1 MANKN
6 KENPTTKFKIDLSE
20 FKRNIAEANRQI
32 RLVNSEFKKNT
43 AGLDNWSKSTD
54 GVSEKLKALNKVS
67 ELEKTKLENLQK
79 QYELVT
85 KEQGENSKSAQD
97 LQIKINNQSATVA
110 KAENQIKKFNEKLA
124 DLKAKEDASKTSS
137 EKLKAEIES
146 QSQKVDELK
155 QSYINAVL
163 EQGKNSESAKAL
175 KEELLKLSTS
185 LNDNKE
191 KYASAKNKAE
201 EYAGEL
207 KDVGDKAEDLD
218 GSFTVAKGA
227 MSTFVADGVEKVL
240 DKLKEMVTNIGSV
253 ETAYNNF
260 SNQTGIQGKEL
271 QKYKGVLDEL
281 YDDGMGDNYEDLSE
295 TLAQIVQTTK
305 ETDPSKIKE
314 LANNAIVLRDTFGF
328 EVPDSMRAVNMLM
341 DQFGVSGEEAFN
353 LIVQSAQEG
362 LNKNDDL
369 LDSINEYSVHYKQL
383 GYNANEF
390 FNSLKNGTDAGTFSV
405 DKLGDAVKEFGIR
418 IKDNSD
424 STVQALQQ
432 IGVVADDNSKV
443 YQNLTKE
450 NDTLSTKISTLEQN
464 IKYAK
469 IQQQGFTDST
479 SELTKTK
486 LADNIKNW
494 TTELSQSKSQLS
506 KNNAELKK
514 MDNESKNGKQ
524 SAGELMEEFAKGGTS
539 ARKATTKVLKALMKM
554 KNKVKQNEAGVAI
567 FGTMWED
574 LGIDGVKA
582 LMNVN
587 GQADKTKKSM
597 EKINDVAYDDVGS
610 RLKVLYRTVQTK
622 LIKPILKDFLPDVED
637 GIEWTIDNLPT
648 LEKLAKAVG
657 GYILSIFVGKKVSAF
672 ATQITNLITTFSTLR
687 STTEGLTTAQKLLN
701 IAQSSNP
708 IGAIVT
714 IAGTLVTTF
723 MALNDLFGDNADKT
737 SDMKSKHDELNTTID
752 DEVKKWQELK
762 EERQKASQDNT
773 NEFGYYETL
782 LSELQQIT
790 DKNGNIKKG
799 YEERSKTIT
808 TTLSK
813 ALGTEI
819 KNNGHVI
826 TSYDNVIKKVQEAIA
841 IKRAEAQQ
849 SAYSDSYSEA
859 VQNQSTEFK
868 KMNDYQK
875 VYQKKLGVY
884 ESEKAIAEDL
894 KKRREKYMKEHEGT
908 EYWNDSVFQ
917 NLNKNYTEASQ
928 NLKKY
933 QKEANNAE
941 KKYKSSQETYLGYL
955 NTIQNYENV
964 GKKIS
969 TGNIKEINNAVTK
982 MTSEFKTADNATKE
996 MLEKQKKDFQQQY
1009 ENYKDAIK
1017 KGSPGVSQE
1026 MVNSAKLMV
1035 DKADAELKKL
1045 KKKGENAGKN
1055 AGNATAKGIADSSG
1069 KLKNSTEVT
1078 VNKAKASADN
1088 KASEFIEVGKAYVE
1102 QTNKGINSN
1111 KNKVSNSTKNAVGEA
1126 KKGADNKASEFF
1138 WTGKTTVGEIT
1149 KGINKNNSQVG
1160 NASKN
1165 TMNKAKKEANKVK
1178 SNSVGENFI
1187 SGLIEGLENNSLI
1200 NQLIDSA
1207 SSVAG
1212 TIVDTVKD
1220 WLGIHSPSRK
1230 GIWLSE
1236 MFGEGLVEGA
1246 ENSEKAVSKAY
1257 ENTATNAYKSANEV
1271 LNKNLELD
1279 PIFTDGLRQAR
1290 ANLANANNSVAN
1302 ANKERA
1308 TVNNT
1313 TVNNNTTF
1321 NQTNTSPQPLSR
1333 LDIYRETKN
1342 LIKQM
1347 EVVKNV

>member
-20 FKRNIAEANRQI
+20 FKRNIADANRQI

-79 QYELVT
+79 QYELVS

-155 QSYINAVL
+155 QSYINSVL

-207 KDVGDKAEDLD
+207 KDVGDNAEDLD

-227 MSTFVADGVEKVL
+227 MSTFVADGVEVVL
-240 DKLKEMVTNIGSV
+240 DKLKEMVTDIGSV

-281 YDDGMGDNYEDLSE
+281 YDDGMGESYEDLSE
-295 TLAQIVQTTK
+295 ILSKIVQTTK

-314 LANNAIVLRDTFGF
+314 LAQNAIVLRDTFDF
-328 EVPDSMRAVNMLM
+328 DVQESMRAVNMLM

-353 LIVQSAQEG
+353 LIVQGAQNG

-383 GYNANEF
+383 GYNADEF
-390 FNSLKNGTDAGTFSV
+390 FNSLENGTKSGTFSV
-405 DKLGDAVKEFGIR
+405 DKLGDAMKEFGIR
-418 IKDNSD
+418 TKDTAT
-424 STVQALQQ
+424 ST
-432 IGVVADDNSKV
+432 D
-443 YQNLTKE
+443 E
-450 NDTLSTKISTLEQN
+450 
-464 IKYAK
+464 
-469 IQQQGFTDST
+469 GF
-479 SELTKTK
+479 
-486 LADNIKNW
+486 
-494 TTELSQSKSQLS
+494 QLVGL
-506 KNNAELKK
+506 NANK
-514 MDNESKNGKQ
+514 MRT
-524 SAGELMEEFAKGGTS
+524 EFAKGGKS
-539 ARKATTKVLKALMKM
+539 AQNATKKTLKALFSM
-554 KNKVKQNEAGVAI
+554 NDQVKQNQAGVDL

-574 LGIDGVKA
+574 LGIEGVKA

-587 GQADKTKKSM
+587 GTANKTEKSM
-597 EKINDVAYDDVGS
+597 QKINDVAYDDVDS
-610 RLKVLYRTVQTK
+610 ELKVLYRTVQTK

-737 SDMKSKHDELNTTID
+737 SEMKSKHDELYKSID
-752 DEVKKWQELK
+752 EETKKWKELK
-762 EERQKASQDNT
+762 EERQKASQDTT

-782 LSELQQIT
+782 LGELQQIT

-799 YEERSKTIT
+799 YEERSKVIT
-808 TTLSK
+808 STLSD
-813 ALGTEI
+813 ALDTEI
-819 KNNGHVI
+819 ENNGYVI

-841 IKRAEAQQ
+841 VKRAEAQQ
-849 SAYSDSYSEA
+849 SAYGDSYDKAKAKITEAHTNMTDAKDANEKAQTALNSEYLKLRTA
-859 VQNQSTEFK
+859 
-868 KMNDYQK
+868 
-875 VYQKKLGVY
+875 QKKLEDYKKKHKGEDYYLQSGFSDLV
-884 ESEKAIAEDL
+884 SEVNGSQQKIDNSLSKTAKNAS
-894 KKRREKYMKEHEGT
+894 KKFH
-908 EYWNDSVFQ
+908 D
-917 NLNKNYTEASQ
+917 A
-928 NLKKY
+928 
-933 QKEANNAE
+933 
-941 KKYKSSQETYLGYL
+941 QETYLGYVT
-955 NTIQNYENV
+955 TIKNYEGVTSAMATGDIN
-964 GKKIS
+964 KI
-969 TGNIKEINNAVTK
+969 NDAVSN
-982 MTSEFKTADNATKE
+982 MTSGLVTAENAT
-996 MLEKQKKDFQQQY
+996 LETLIQQKKNFSKYY
-1009 ENYKDAIK
+1009 ENLK
-1017 KGSPGVSQE
+1017 KELKEGTPGVSQE
-1026 MVNSAKLMV
+1026 MVNTAKSMV
-1035 DKADAELKKL
+1035 DKADKEL
-1045 KKKGENAGKN
+1045 
-1055 AGNATAKGIADSSG
+1055 T
-1069 KLKNSTEVT
+1069 KLKNSGQYAGEALSDGIKSKKEKVSNTSKKVVDEAKTKALHTAEGLFFAGTKGADKITE
-1078 VNKAKASADN
+1078 
-1088 KASEFIEVGKAYVE
+1088 GL
-1102 QTNKGINSN
+1102 N
-1111 KNKVSNSTKNAVGEA
+1111 KNKSKVSDSAKKTVGEA
-1126 KKGADNKASEFF
+1126 KKGADYKASEFF

-1160 NASKN
+1160 NASKS

-1246 ENSEKAVSKAY
+1246 ENSEKSVSKAY

-1279 PIFTDGLRQAR
+1279 PIFTEGLNRAR
-1290 ANLANANNSVAN
+1290 ANLANANRNISQ
-1302 ANKERA
+1302 A
-1308 TVNNT
+1308 TKDKATSNVNNT
-1313 TVNNNTTF
+1313 TINNTF
-1321 NQTNTSPQPLSR
+1321 NQTNNSPTPLSR
-1333 LDIYRETKN
+1333 LDIYRDTKN
-1342 LIKQM
+1342 LIKQIK
-1347 EVVKNV
+1347 VTDNV

>member
-1 MANKN
+1 MANK

-20 FKRNIAEANRQI
+20 FKRNIADANRQI
-32 RLVNSEFKKNT
+32 RLVNSEFKKST
-43 AGLDNWSKSTD
+43 AGLDDWGKSTD
-54 GVSEKLKALNKVS
+54 GVSEKLKALNKVT
-67 ELEKTKLENLQK
+67 ELEKTKLTNLEK
-79 QYELVT
+79 QYELVA

-110 KAENQIKKFNEKLA
+110 KAENQIKKYSEKLA
-124 DLKAKEDASKTSS
+124 DLKAKEDESKSAS
-137 EKLKAEIES
+137 EKLKSEIES
-146 QSQKVDELK
+146 QSKKVDELK

-163 EQGKNSESAKAL
+163 EQGKNSESAKKL

-207 KDVGDKAEDLD
+207 KDVGDNAEDLD

-227 MSTFVADGVEKVL
+227 MSTFVADGVEVVL
-240 DKLKEMVTNIGSV
+240 DKLKEMVTDIGSV

-271 QKYKGVLDEL
+271 QKYKGVLDDL
-281 YDDGMGDNYEDLSE
+281 YDDGMGDSYEDLSE

-314 LANNAIVLRDTFGF
+314 LANNALVMRDTFGF
-328 EVPDSMRAVNMLM
+328 DVQESMRAVNMLM

-353 LIVQSAQEG
+353 LIVQGAQNG

-369 LDSINEYSVHYKQL
+369 LDSINEYAVHYKQL
-383 GYNANEF
+383 GYNADEF
-390 FNSLKNGTDAGTFSV
+390 FNSLKNGTDTGTFSV
-405 DKLGDAVKEFGIR
+405 DKLGDAMKEFGIR
-418 IKDNSD
+418 TKDTAT
-424 STVQALQQ
+424 ST
-432 IGVVADDNSKV
+432 D
-443 YQNLTKE
+443 E
-450 NDTLSTKISTLEQN
+450 
-464 IKYAK
+464 
-469 IQQQGFTDST
+469 GF
-479 SELTKTK
+479 
-486 LADNIKNW
+486 
-494 TTELSQSKSQLS
+494 QLVGL
-506 KNNAELKK
+506 NANK
-514 MDNESKNGKQ
+514 MRK
-524 SAGELMEEFAKGGTS
+524 EFAKGGKS
-539 ARKATTKVLKALMKM
+539 AQSATKKTLKALFSMD
-554 KNKVKQNEAGVAI
+554 NQVKQNQAGVDL

-582 LMNVN
+582 LLNVN

-597 EKINDVAYDDVGS
+597 EKINDVAYDDVDS

-648 LEKLAKAVG
+648 IGTIAKTVG
-657 GYILSIFVGKKVSAF
+657 GYLLSIFIGKKVSSF

-737 SDMKSKHDELNTTID
+737 SEMKSKHDELHDTIQ
-752 DEVKKWQELK
+752 EETKKWQELK
-762 EERQKASQDNT
+762 KEVQKASQDTT

-782 LSELQQIT
+782 LGELQQIT

-799 YEERSKTIT
+799 YEERSKVIT
-808 TTLSK
+808 STLSD
-813 ALGTEI
+813 ALDTEI
-819 KNNGHVI
+819 ENNGYVI

-841 IKRAEAQQ
+841 VKRAEAQLNTQ
-849 SAYSDSYSEA
+849 KKKYDDAIT
-859 VQNQSTEFK
+859 NQSDTFSKLSDAEDYKDKIEDQLNKAKIELDEFK
-868 KMNDYQK
+868 RGWKRVNGNDKYYGERYTRLAVK
-875 VYQKKLGVY
+875 VNDLTHSAKTANDDFDKYQKKYLEYMNTIENYQGVT
-884 ESEKAIAEDL
+884 SAIATGDID
-894 KKRREKYMKEHEGT
+894 KI
-908 EYWNDSVFQ
+908 N
-917 NLNKNYTEASQ
+917 EAV
-928 NLKKY
+928 
-933 QKEANNAE
+933 A
-941 KKYKSSQETYLGYL
+941 
-955 NTIQNYENV
+955 
-964 GKKIS
+964 
-969 TGNIKEINNAVTK
+969 K
-982 MTSEFKTADNATKE
+982 MTNEFKTADNATKE
-996 MLEKQKKDFQQQY
+996 MLENQKKDFQQQY

-1055 AGNATAKGIADSSG
+1055 AGNATAKGMADSSG

-1111 KNKVSNSTKNAVGEA
+1111 KNKVSNSAKNAVGEA

-1138 WTGKTTVGEIT
+1138 WTGKSTVGEIT
-1149 KGINKNNSQVG
+1149 KGITKNNSQVG

-1200 NQLIDSA
+1200 NQLINSA

-1236 MFGEGLVEGA
+1236 MFGEGLIEGA

-1257 ENTATNAYKSANEV
+1257 ATTATNAYKSANKV
-1271 LNKNLELD
+1271 LNKSLELD
-1279 PIFTDGLRQAR
+1279 PIFTEGLNQAR
-1290 ANLANANNSVAN
+1290 ANLANANRNISQ
-1302 ANKERA
+1302 A
-1308 TVNNT
+1308 TKDKVTSNVNNT
-1313 TVNNNTTF
+1313 TINNTF
-1321 NQTNTSPQPLSR
+1321 NQTNNSPTPLSR
-1333 LDIYRETKN
+1333 LDIYRDTKN
-1342 LIKQM
+1342 LIKQIK
-1347 EVVKNV
+1347 VTDNV

>member
-79 QYELVT
+79 QYELVS

-124 DLKAKEDASKTSS
+124 DLKAKEDESKTSS

-207 KDVGDKAEDLD
+207 KDVGDNAEDLD

-240 DKLKEMVTNIGSV
+240 DKLKEMVTDIGSV

-281 YDDGMGDNYEDLSE
+281 FDDGMGDNYEDLSE

-353 LIVQSAQEG
+353 LIVQGAQEG

-369 LDSINEYSVHYKQL
+369 LDSINEYAVHYKQL
-383 GYNANEF
+383 GYNADEF

-432 IGVVADDNSKV
+432 IGVVADDNSKA

-450 NDTLSTKISTLEQN
+450 NDTLTTKISTLEQN

-539 ARKATTKVLKALMKM
+539 ARKATTKVLKALMNM

-597 EKINDVAYDDVGS
+597 EKINDVAYDDVDS

-648 LEKLAKAVG
+648 IGTIAKTVG
-657 GYILSIFVGKKVSAF
+657 GYLLSIFIGKKVSSF

-737 SDMKSKHDELNTTID
+737 SEMKSKHDELYKSID
-752 DEVKKWQELK
+752 EETKKWKELK
-762 EERQKASQDNT
+762 EERQKASQDTT

-782 LSELQQIT
+782 LGELQQIT

-799 YEERSKTIT
+799 YEERSKVIT
-808 TTLSK
+808 STLSD
-813 ALGTEI
+813 ALDTEI
-819 KNNGHVI
+819 ENNGYVI

-841 IKRAEAQQ
+841 VKRAEAQQ
-849 SAYSDSYSEA
+849 SAYGDSYDKAKAKITEAHTNMTDAKDANEKAQTALNSEYLKLRTA
-859 VQNQSTEFK
+859 
-868 KMNDYQK
+868 
-875 VYQKKLGVY
+875 QKKL
-884 ESEKAIAEDL
+884 EDY
-894 KKRREKYMKEHEGT
+894 KKEHKGEDYYLKSGFSDLVSEVNGSQQKIDNSLSKT
-908 EYWNDSVFQ
+908 A
-917 NLNKNYTEASQ
+917 KNAS
-928 NLKKY
+928 KKFHD
-933 QKEANNAE
+933 A
-941 KKYKSSQETYLGYL
+941 QETYLGYVT
-955 NTIQNYENV
+955 TIKNYEGVTSAMATGDIN
-964 GKKIS
+964 KI
-969 TGNIKEINNAVTK
+969 NDAVSN
-982 MTSEFKTADNATKE
+982 MTSGLVTAENAT
-996 MLEKQKKDFQQQY
+996 LETLIQQKKNFSKYY
-1009 ENYKDAIK
+1009 ENLK
-1017 KGSPGVSQE
+1017 KELKEGTPGVSQE
-1026 MVNSAKLMV
+1026 MVNTAKSMV
-1035 DKADAELKKL
+1035 DKADKEL
-1045 KKKGENAGKN
+1045 
-1055 AGNATAKGIADSSG
+1055 T
-1069 KLKNSTEVT
+1069 KLKNSGQYAGEALSDGIESKKKKVSDTSKKVVDEAKTKALHTAEGLFFTGAKGADKITE
-1078 VNKAKASADN
+1078 
-1088 KASEFIEVGKAYVE
+1088 GL
-1102 QTNKGINSN
+1102 N
-1111 KNKVSNSTKNAVGEA
+1111 KNKSKVSDSAKKTVGEA
-1126 KKGADNKASEFF
+1126 KKGADYKASEFF

-1149 KGINKNNSQVG
+1149 KGITKNNSQVG

-1236 MFGEGLVEGA
+1236 MFGEGLIEGA

-1290 ANLANANNSVAN
+1290 ANLANANRNISQ
-1302 ANKERA
+1302 A
-1308 TVNNT
+1308 TKDKATSNVNNT
-1313 TVNNNTTF
+1313 TINNTF
-1321 NQTNTSPQPLSR
+1321 NQTNNSPTPLSR
-1333 LDIYRETKN
+1333 LDIYRDTKN
-1342 LIKQM
+1342 LIKQIK
-1347 EVVKNV
+1347 VTDNV

>member
-1 MANKN
+1 MANK

-20 FKRNIAEANRQI
+20 FKRNIADANRQI
-32 RLVNSEFKKNT
+32 RLVNSEFKKST
-43 AGLDNWSKSTD
+43 AGLDDWGKSTD
-54 GVSEKLKALNKVS
+54 GVSEKLKALNKVT
-67 ELEKTKLENLQK
+67 ELEKTKLTNLEK
-79 QYELVT
+79 QYELVA

-97 LQIKINNQSATVA
+97 LQIKINNQSATIA
-110 KAENQIKKFNEKLA
+110 KAENQIKKYSEKLA
-124 DLKAKEDASKTSS
+124 DLKAKEDESKSAS

-146 QSQKVDELK
+146 QSKKVDELK
-155 QSYINAVL
+155 QSYVNAVL
-163 EQGKNSESAKAL
+163 EQGKNSESAKKL

-185 LNDNKE
+185 LNENKE
-191 KYASAKNKAE
+191 KYSSAKSKAE

-207 KDVGDKAEDLD
+207 KDVGDNAEDLD

-227 MSTFVADGVEKVL
+227 MSTFVADGVEVVL
-240 DKLKEMVTNIGSV
+240 DKLKEMVTDIGSV

-271 QKYKGVLDEL
+271 QKYKGVLDDL
-281 YDDGMGDNYEDLSE
+281 YDDGMGDSYEDLSE

-314 LANNAIVLRDTFGF
+314 LANNALVLRDTFGF
-328 EVPDSMRAVNMLM
+328 DVQESMRAVNMLM
-341 DQFGVSGEEAFN
+341 DQFGVSGEGAFN
-353 LIVQSAQEG
+353 LIVQGAQNG

-369 LDSINEYSVHYKQL
+369 LDSINEYAVHYKQL
-383 GYNANEF
+383 GYNADEF
-390 FNSLKNGTDAGTFSV
+390 FNSLKNGTDTGTFSV
-405 DKLGDAVKEFGIR
+405 DKLGDAMKEFGIR
-418 IKDNSD
+418 TKDTAT
-424 STVQALQQ
+424 STDEGFQL
-432 IGVVADDNSKV
+432 IGLDAN
-443 YQNLTKE
+443 
-450 NDTLSTKISTLEQN
+450 
-464 IKYAK
+464 
-469 IQQQGFTDST
+469 
-479 SELTKTK
+479 
-486 LADNIKNW
+486 
-494 TTELSQSKSQLS
+494 
-506 KNNAELKK
+506 K
-514 MDNESKNGKQ
+514 MRK
-524 SAGELMEEFAKGGTS
+524 EFAKGGKS
-539 ARKATTKVLKALMKM
+539 AQSATKKTLKALFSMD
-554 KNKVKQNEAGVAI
+554 NQVKQNQAGVDL

-597 EKINDVAYDDVGS
+597 QKINDVAYDDVDS
-610 RLKVLYRTVQTK
+610 ELKVLYRTVQTK

-648 LEKLAKAVG
+648 IGAIAKTVG
-657 GYILSIFVGKKVSAF
+657 GYLLSIFIGKKVSSF

-782 LSELQQIT
+782 LSELQQVT

-819 KNNGHVI
+819 KNNGKVI
-826 TSYDNVIKKVQEAIA
+826 TSYDNIIKKIKKTIA

-875 VYQKKLGVY
+875 GYQKKLGVY

-894 KKRREKYMKEHEGT
+894 TKRREKYMKEHEGT

-955 NTIQNYENV
+955 NTIQNYENL

-1009 ENYKDAIK
+1009 ENYKDAIA

-1055 AGNATAKGIADSSG
+1055 AGNATAKGMADSSG

-1126 KKGADNKASEFF
+1126 KKSADYKASEFF

-1160 NASKN
+1160 NASKS

-1178 SNSVGENFI
+1178 SNSVGENFV

-1220 WLGIHSPSRK
+1220 FLGIHSPSK
-1230 GIWLSE
+1230 KAMWVSE
-1236 MFGEGLVEGA
+1236 QFGKGLVIGA
-1246 ENSEKAVSKAY
+1246 ENSEKSVANAY
-1257 ENTATNAYKSANEV
+1257 ENTAEKAYKSANKV
-1271 LNKNLELD
+1271 LNKSLELD

-1290 ANLANANNSVAN
+1290 ANLANVNNSVS
-1302 ANKERA
+1302 KA
-1308 TVNNT
+1308 TQDKVNGTVNNNT
-1313 TVNNNTTF
+1313 TVNNTF

-1333 LDIYRETKN
+1333 LEIYRDTKN

>member
-1 MANKN
+1 MAKK
-6 KENPTTKFKIDLSE
+6 KENPTTKFTIDLSE
-20 FKRNIAEANRQI
+20 FKRNITEANRQI

-79 QYELVT
+79 QYELVS

-110 KAENQIKKFNEKLA
+110 KAETQIKKFNEKLA
-124 DLKAKEDASKTSS
+124 DLKAKEDESKTSS

-191 KYASAKNKAE
+191 KYASAKSKAE

-207 KDVGDKAEDLD
+207 KDVGDNAENLD

-227 MSTFVADGVEKVL
+227 MSTFVADGVEVVL
-240 DKLKEMVTNIGSV
+240 DKLKEMVTDIGSV

-281 YDDGMGDNYEDLSE
+281 YDDGMGESYEDLSDV
-295 TLAQIVQTTK
+295 LSKIVQTTK

-314 LANNAIVLRDTFGF
+314 LAQNAIVLRDTFDF
-328 EVPDSMRAVNMLM
+328 DVQESMRAVNMLM

-353 LIVQSAQEG
+353 LIVQGVQNG

-383 GYNANEF
+383 GYNADEF
-390 FNSLKNGTDAGTFSV
+390 FNSLKNGTDTGTFSV
-405 DKLGDAVKEFGIR
+405 DKLGDAMKEFGIR
-418 IKDNSD
+418 TKDTAT
-424 STVQALQQ
+424 STDEGFQL
-432 IGVVADDNSKV
+432 IGLDAN
-443 YQNLTKE
+443 
-450 NDTLSTKISTLEQN
+450 
-464 IKYAK
+464 
-469 IQQQGFTDST
+469 
-479 SELTKTK
+479 
-486 LADNIKNW
+486 
-494 TTELSQSKSQLS
+494 
-506 KNNAELKK
+506 K
-514 MDNESKNGKQ
+514 MRK
-524 SAGELMEEFAKGGTS
+524 EFAKGGKS
-539 ARKATTKVLKALMKM
+539 AQSATKKTLKALFSMD
-554 KNKVKQNEAGVAI
+554 NQVKQNQAGVDL

-597 EKINDVAYDDVGS
+597 EKINDVAYDDVDS
-610 RLKVLYRTVQTK
+610 ELKVLYRTVQTK

-637 GIEWTIDNLPT
+637 SIEWTIDNLPT
-648 LEKLAKAVG
+648 IEVIAKTVG
-657 GYILSIFVGKKVSAF
+657 GYLLSIFIGKKVSSF

-737 SDMKSKHDELNTTID
+737 SEMKSKHDELYTSID
-752 DEVKKWQELK
+752 EETKKWKELK

-782 LSELQQIT
+782 LGKLQQIT
-790 DKNGNIKKG
+790 DKNGNVKKG

-813 ALGTEI
+813 ALKLEI

-826 TSYDNVIKKVQEAIA
+826 TSYNNVIQKIKDTIA
-841 IKRAEAQQ
+841 MKRAEAQQ
-849 SAYSDSYSEA
+849 SAFGESYENAVAKQKDAYSKLDEATTANDKAQTALRSEYLKLRTA
-859 VQNQSTEFK
+859 
-868 KMNDYQK
+868 
-875 VYQKKLGVY
+875 QKKLKEYKEEHKGEDYYAQRGYTDLV
-884 ESEKAIAEDL
+884 SEVNGSQQKIDNSLSKTAKVTS
-894 KKRREKYMKEHEGT
+894 KKFR
-908 EYWNDSVFQ
+908 D
-917 NLNKNYTEASQ
+917 A
-928 NLKKY
+928 
-933 QKEANNAE
+933 QKD
-941 KKYKSSQETYLGYL
+941 YLDCVT
-955 NTIQNYENV
+955 TIQNYENV
-964 GKKIS
+964 TS
-969 TGNIKEINNAVTK
+969 AMATGNIDKINKAVAN
-982 MTSEFKTADNATKE
+982 MTYNFVSAKNAT
-996 MLEKQKKDFQQQY
+996 LETLIQQKADFKKQY
-1009 ENYKDAIK
+1009 EGLK
-1017 KGSPGVSQE
+1017 KAVEEGAPGVSQE
-1026 MVNSAKLMV
+1026 MVNTAKSMV
-1035 DKADAELKKL
+1035 DKADKEL
-1045 KKKGENAGKN
+1045 
-1055 AGNATAKGIADSSG
+1055 T
-1069 KLKNSTEVT
+1069 KLKNSGQYAGEALSDGIKSKKEKVSNTSKKVVDEAKTKALHTAEGLFFSGTKGADKITEGL
-1078 VNKAKASADN
+1078 NK
-1088 KASEFIEVGKAYVE
+1088 
-1102 QTNKGINSN
+1102 NKG
-1111 KNKVSNSTKNAVGEA
+1111 KVSNSAKNAVGEA
-1126 KKGADNKASEFF
+1126 KKSADYKASEFF

-1160 NASKN
+1160 NASKS

-1178 SNSVGENFI
+1178 SKSVGENFV

-1220 WLGIHSPSRK
+1220 FLGIHSPSRK
-1230 GIWLSE
+1230 GRWLSE
-1236 MFGEGLVEGA
+1236 MFGEGLVVGA
-1246 ENSEKAVSKAY
+1246 ENSEKSVANAY
-1257 ENTATNAYKSANEV
+1257 ENTAEKAYKSANKV
-1271 LNKNLELD
+1271 LNKSLELD

-1290 ANLANANNSVAN
+1290 ANLANANRNISQ
-1302 ANKERA
+1302 A
-1308 TVNNT
+1308 TKDKVTSNVNNT
-1313 TVNNNTTF
+1313 TINNTF
-1321 NQTNTSPQPLSR
+1321 NQTNNSPTPLSR
-1333 LDIYRETKN
+1333 LDIYRDTKN
-1342 LIKQM
+1342 LIKQIK
-1347 EVVKNV
+1347 VTDNV

>member
-20 FKRNIAEANRQI
+20 FKRNIADANRQI

-124 DLKAKEDASKTSS
+124 DLKAKEDESKTSS

-185 LNDNKE
+185 LSDNKE
-191 KYASAKNKAE
+191 KYASAKSKAE
-201 EYAGEL
+201 EYAGDL
-207 KDVGDKAEDLD
+207 KDVGDNAENLD

-227 MSTFVADGVEKVL
+227 MSTFVADGVEVVL
-240 DKLKEMVTNIGSV
+240 NKLKEMVTDIGSV

-281 YDDGMGDNYEDLSE
+281 YDDGMGESYEDLSDV
-295 TLAQIVQTTK
+295 LSKIVQTTK

-314 LANNAIVLRDTFGF
+314 LAKNAIVLRDTFDF
-328 EVPDSMRAVNMLM
+328 DVQESMRAVNMLM

-353 LIVQSAQEG
+353 LIAQGVQNG

-383 GYNANEF
+383 GYNADEF
-390 FNSLKNGTDAGTFSV
+390 FNSLENGTKSGTFSV
-405 DKLGDAVKEFGIR
+405 DKLGDAMKEFGIR
-418 IKDNSD
+418 TKDTAT
-424 STVQALQQ
+424 ST
-432 IGVVADDNSKV
+432 D
-443 YQNLTKE
+443 E
-450 NDTLSTKISTLEQN
+450 
-464 IKYAK
+464 
-469 IQQQGFTDST
+469 GF
-479 SELTKTK
+479 
-486 LADNIKNW
+486 
-494 TTELSQSKSQLS
+494 QLVGL
-506 KNNAELKK
+506 NAKK
-514 MDNESKNGKQ
+514 MRK
-524 SAGELMEEFAKGGTS
+524 EFAKGGKS
-539 ARKATTKVLKALMKM
+539 AQSATKKTLKALFSM
-554 KNKVKQNEAGVAI
+554 NDQVKQNQAGVDL

-597 EKINDVAYDDVGS
+597 QKINDVAYDDVDS
-610 RLKVLYRTVQTK
+610 ELKVLYRTVQTK

-637 GIEWTIDNLPT
+637 GIEWTIDNLPRIGT
-648 LEKLAKAVG
+648 IAKTVG
-657 GYILSIFVGKKVSAF
+657 GYLLSIFIGKKVSSF
-672 ATQITNLITTFSTLR
+672 STQITNLITTFSTLR

-723 MALNDLFGDNADKT
+723 ITLNDLFGDNADKT
-737 SDMKSKHDELNTTID
+737 SEMKSKHDELYKSID
-752 DEVKKWQELK
+752 EETKKWKELK

-782 LSELQQIT
+782 LGKLQQIT
-790 DKNGNIKKG
+790 DKNGNVKKG

-813 ALGTEI
+813 ALKLEI

-826 TSYDNVIKKVQEAIA
+826 TSYNNVIQKIKDTIA
-841 IKRAEAQQ
+841 MKRAEAQQ
-849 SAYSDSYSEA
+849 SAFGESYENAVAKQKDAYSKLDEATTANDKAQTALRSEYLKLRTA
-859 VQNQSTEFK
+859 
-868 KMNDYQK
+868 
-875 VYQKKLGVY
+875 QKKL
-884 ESEKAIAEDL
+884 
-894 KKRREKYMKEHEGT
+894 EKYKKEHKGEDYYLQSGYGDLVS
-908 EYWNDSVFQ
+908 EVNG
-917 NLNKNYTEASQ
+917 SQ
-928 NLKKY
+928 
-933 QKEANNAE
+933 QKIDNSLSKTA
-941 KKYKSSQETYLGYL
+941 KVTSQKFRDAQKDYLDCVT
-955 NTIQNYENV
+955 TIQNYENV
-964 GKKIS
+964 TS
-969 TGNIKEINNAVTK
+969 AMATGNIDKINKAVAN
-982 MTSEFKTADNATKE
+982 MTYNFVSAKNAT
-996 MLEKQKKDFQQQY
+996 LETLIQQKADFKKQY
-1009 ENYKDAIK
+1009 EGLK
-1017 KGSPGVSQE
+1017 KAVEEGAPGVSQE
-1026 MVNSAKLMV
+1026 MVNTAKSMV
-1035 DKADAELKKL
+1035 DKADKEL
-1045 KKKGENAGKN
+1045 
-1055 AGNATAKGIADSSG
+1055 T
-1069 KLKNSTEVT
+1069 KLKNSGQYAGEALSDGIKSKKEKVSNTSKKVVDEAKTKALHTAEGLFFAGAKGADKITEGL
-1078 VNKAKASADN
+1078 NK
-1088 KASEFIEVGKAYVE
+1088 
-1102 QTNKGINSN
+1102 NKG
-1111 KNKVSNSTKNAVGEA
+1111 KVSNSAKNAVGEA
-1126 KKGADNKASEFF
+1126 KKSADYKASEFF

-1149 KGINKNNSQVG
+1149 KGIVKNNSQVG
-1160 NASKN
+1160 NASKS

-1257 ENTATNAYKSANEV
+1257 ANTATNAYKSANAV

-1279 PIFTDGLRQAR
+1279 PIFTEGLNQAR
-1290 ANLANANNSVAN
+1290 ANLANVNKSVSN
-1302 ANKERA
+1302 ATQDKDNG
-1308 TVNNT
+1308 
-1313 TVNNNTTF
+1313 TVNNNTTINNTF
-1321 NQTNTSPQPLSR
+1321 NQTNNSPTPLSR
-1333 LDIYRETKN
+1333 MDIYRDTKN
-1342 LIKQM
+1342 LIKQIK
-1347 EVVKNV
+1347 VTDNV

>member
-1 MANKN
+1 MANK

-20 FKRNIAEANRQI
+20 FKRNIADANRQI
-32 RLVNSEFKKNT
+32 RLVNSEFKKST
-43 AGLDNWSKSTD
+43 AGLDDWGKSTD
-54 GVSEKLKALNKVS
+54 GVSEKIKALNKVA
-67 ELEKTKLENLQK
+67 ELEKTKLTNLGK
-79 QYELVT
+79 QYELVA

-97 LQIKINNQSATVA
+97 LQIKINNQSATIA
-110 KAENQIKKFNEKLA
+110 KAENQIKKYNEKLA
-124 DLKAKEDASKTSS
+124 DLKAKEDESKSAS
-137 EKLKAEIES
+137 EKLKSEIES

-185 LNDNKE
+185 LRDNKE
-191 KYASAKNKAE
+191 KYASAKSKAE

-207 KDVGDKAEDLD
+207 KDVGDNAEDLD

-227 MSTFVADGVEKVL
+227 MSTFVADGVEVVL
-240 DKLKEMVTNIGSV
+240 DKLKEMVTDIGSV
-253 ETAYNNF
+253 ETAYNSF

-271 QKYKGVLDEL
+271 QKYKGVLDDL

-314 LANNAIVLRDTFGF
+314 LANNALVLRDTFGF
-328 EVPDSMRAVNMLM
+328 EVPESMRAANMLM

-353 LIVQSAQEG
+353 LIVQGAQNG

-383 GYNANEF
+383 GYNADEF

-405 DKLGDAVKEFGIR
+405 DKLGDTVKEFGIR

-424 STVQALQQ
+424 STVEALQE

-450 NDTLSTKISTLEQN
+450 NDTLTTKISTLEQK

-506 KNNAELKK
+506 KNNTELKK
-514 MDNESKNGKQ
+514 MDSESKNGKQ

-539 ARKATTKVLKALMKM
+539 ARKATTKVLKALMNM
-554 KNKVKQNEAGVAI
+554 KDKVKQNEAGVAI

-597 EKINDVAYDDVGS
+597 QKINDVAYDDVDS
-610 RLKVLYRTVQTK
+610 ELKVLYRTVQTK
-622 LIKPILKDFLPDVED
+622 LIKPILKDFLPEVED

-648 LEKLAKAVG
+648 IGAIAKTVG
-657 GYILSIFVGKKVSAF
+657 GYLLSIFIGKKVSSF

-737 SDMKSKHDELNTTID
+737 SEMKSKHDELYKSID
-752 DEVKKWQELK
+752 EETKKWKELK

-782 LSELQQIT
+782 LGELQQIT

-799 YEERSKTIT
+799 YEERSKVIT
-808 TTLSK
+808 STLSD
-813 ALGTEI
+813 ALDTEI
-819 KNNGHVI
+819 ENNGYVI

-841 IKRAEAQQ
+841 VKRAEAQQ
-849 SAYSDSYSEA
+849 SAYGDSYDKAKANITEA
-859 VQNQSTEFK
+859 HTNMTNAK
-868 KMNDYQK
+868 DAN
-875 VYQKKLGVY
+875 
-884 ESEKAIAEDL
+884 EKAQTALNNEYLKLREAQRKLEDYKREHKGEDYYAQGNFTDL
-894 KKRREKYMKEHEGT
+894 VSAVNSSQQKIDNSLSKTAKNASKKFH
-908 EYWNDSVFQ
+908 D
-917 NLNKNYTEASQ
+917 A
-928 NLKKY
+928 
-933 QKEANNAE
+933 
-941 KKYKSSQETYLGYL
+941 QETYLGYVT
-955 NTIQNYENV
+955 TIKNYEGVTSAMATGDIN
-964 GKKIS
+964 KI
-969 TGNIKEINNAVTK
+969 NDAVSN
-982 MTSEFKTADNATKE
+982 MTSGLVTAENAT
-996 MLEKQKKDFQQQY
+996 LETLIQQKKNFSKYY
-1009 ENYKDAIK
+1009 ENLK
-1017 KGSPGVSQE
+1017 KELKEGTPGVSQE
-1026 MVNSAKLMV
+1026 MVNTAKSMV
-1035 DKADAELKKL
+1035 DKADKEL
-1045 KKKGENAGKN
+1045 
-1055 AGNATAKGIADSSG
+1055 T
-1069 KLKNSTEVT
+1069 KLKNSGQYAGEALSDGIKSKKEKVSNTSKKVVDEAKTKALHTAEGLFFAGTKGADKITEGL
-1078 VNKAKASADN
+1078 NK
-1088 KASEFIEVGKAYVE
+1088 
-1102 QTNKGINSN
+1102 NKG
-1111 KNKVSNSTKNAVGEA
+1111 KVSNSAKNAVGEA
-1126 KKGADNKASEFF
+1126 KKSADYKASEFF
-1138 WTGKTTVGEIT
+1138 FTGKSTVGEIT
-1149 KGINKNNSQVG
+1149 KGIVKNNSQVG
-1160 NASKN
+1160 NASKS

-1257 ENTATNAYKSANEV
+1257 ENTATNAYKSANQA
-1271 LNKNLELD
+1271 LSKNLELD

-1290 ANLANANNSVAN
+1290 ANLANVNNSVAN

-1333 LDIYRETKN
+1333 LDIYRDTKN

>member
-1 MANKN
+1 MANK

-20 FKRNIAEANRQI
+20 FKRNITEANRQI

-54 GVSEKLKALNKVS
+54 GVSEKLKALNKVT
-67 ELEKTKLENLQK
+67 ELEKTKLTNLEK
-79 QYELVT
+79 QYELVA

-97 LQIKINNQSATVA
+97 LQIKINNQSATIA
-110 KAENQIKKFNEKLA
+110 KAENQIKKYSEKLA
-124 DLKAKEDASKTSS
+124 DLKAKEDESKSAS

-146 QSQKVDELK
+146 QSQTVDELK

-163 EQGKNSESAKAL
+163 EQGKNSESAKKL

-185 LNDNKE
+185 LRENKE
-191 KYASAKNKAE
+191 KYDEAKNGADK
-201 EYAGEL
+201 YAGEL
-207 KDVGDKAEDLD
+207 KNVGDNAENLK
-218 GSFTVAKGA
+218 GSFTIAKGA
-227 MSTFVADGVEKVL
+227 MAGFVTNGVEQVL
-240 DKLKEMVTNIGSV
+240 DKLKEMVTDIGSV

-271 QKYKGVLDEL
+271 QKYKGVLDDL
-281 YDDGMGDNYEDLSE
+281 YSDGMGDSYEDLSD
-295 TLAQIVQTTK
+295 TLAKIVQTTK

-314 LANNAIVLRDTFGF
+314 LANNALVMRDTFGF
-328 EVPDSMRAVNMLM
+328 DVQESMRAVNMLM

-353 LIVQSAQEG
+353 LIAQGAQNG

-383 GYNANEF
+383 GYNADEF
-390 FNSLKNGTDAGTFSV
+390 FNSLKNGTDTGTFSV
-405 DKLGDAVKEFGIR
+405 DKLGDAMKEFGIR
-418 IKDNSD
+418 TKDTAT
-424 STVQALQQ
+424 ST
-432 IGVVADDNSKV
+432 D
-443 YQNLTKE
+443 E
-450 NDTLSTKISTLEQN
+450 
-464 IKYAK
+464 
-469 IQQQGFTDST
+469 GF
-479 SELTKTK
+479 
-486 LADNIKNW
+486 
-494 TTELSQSKSQLS
+494 QLVGL
-506 KNNAELKK
+506 NANK
-514 MDNESKNGKQ
+514 MRK
-524 SAGELMEEFAKGGTS
+524 EFAKGGKS
-539 ARKATTKVLKALMKM
+539 AQSATKKTLKALFSMD
-554 KNKVKQNEAGVAI
+554 NQVKQNQAGVDL

-574 LGIDGVKA
+574 LGIEGVKA

-587 GQADKTKKSM
+587 GTANKTEKSM
-597 EKINDVAYDDVGS
+597 QKINDVAYDDVDS
-610 RLKVLYRTVQTK
+610 ELKVLYRTVQTK

-648 LEKLAKAVG
+648 VGTIAKTVG
-657 GYILSIFVGKKVSAF
+657 GYLLSIFIGKKVSSF

-782 LSELQQIT
+782 LSELQQVT
-790 DKNGNIKKG
+790 DKNGNVKKG

-813 ALGTEI
+813 ALKLEI
-819 KNNGHVI
+819 KNNGKVI
-826 TSYDNVIKKVQEAIA
+826 TSYDNIIKKIKKTIA

-875 VYQKKLGVY
+875 KYQKKLGVY

-894 KKRREKYMKEHEGT
+894 TRRRGKYIKEHEGT

-917 NLNKNYTEASQ
+917 NLNENYTEASQ
-928 NLKKY
+928 NLEKY

-955 NTIQNYENV
+955 NTIQNYENL

-1009 ENYKDAIK
+1009 ANYKDAIA

-1055 AGNATAKGIADSSG
+1055 AGNATAKGMADSSG

-1088 KASEFIEVGKAYVE
+1088 KANEFINVGKAYVE
-1102 QTNKGINSN
+1102 KTNEGINKNKG
-1111 KNKVSNSTKNAVGEA
+1111 KVSNSAKNAVGEA
-1126 KKGADNKASEFF
+1126 KKSADYKASEFF

-1160 NASKN
+1160 NASKS

-1246 ENSEKAVSKAY
+1246 ENSEKSVANAY
-1257 ENTATNAYKSANEV
+1257 ENTAEKAYKSANKV

-1290 ANLANANNSVAN
+1290 ANLANVNNSVS
-1302 ANKERA
+1302 KA
-1308 TVNNT
+1308 TQDKVNGTVNNNT
-1313 TVNNNTTF
+1313 TVNNTF

-1333 LDIYRETKN
+1333 LDIYRDTKN

>member
-1 MANKN
+1 MAKK
-6 KENPTTKFKIDLSE
+6 KENPTTKFTIDLSE
-20 FKRNIAEANRQI
+20 FKRNITEANRQI

-79 QYELVT
+79 QYELVS

-110 KAENQIKKFNEKLA
+110 KAETQIKKFNEKLA
-124 DLKAKEDASKTSS
+124 DLKAKEDESKTSS

-191 KYASAKNKAE
+191 KYASAKSKAE

-207 KDVGDKAEDLD
+207 KDVGDNAENLD

-227 MSTFVADGVEKVL
+227 MSTFVADGVEVVL
-240 DKLKEMVTNIGSV
+240 DKLKEMVTDIGSV

-281 YDDGMGDNYEDLSE
+281 YDDGMGESYEDLSDV
-295 TLAQIVQTTK
+295 LSKIVQTTK

-314 LANNAIVLRDTFGF
+314 LAQNAIVLRDTFDF
-328 EVPDSMRAVNMLM
+328 DVQESMRAVNMLM

-353 LIVQSAQEG
+353 LIVQGVQNG

-383 GYNANEF
+383 GYNADEF
-390 FNSLKNGTDAGTFSV
+390 FNSLKNGTDTGTFSV
-405 DKLGDAVKEFGIR
+405 DKLGDAMKEFGIR
-418 IKDNSD
+418 TKDTAT
-424 STVQALQQ
+424 STDEGFQL
-432 IGVVADDNSKV
+432 IGLDAN
-443 YQNLTKE
+443 
-450 NDTLSTKISTLEQN
+450 
-464 IKYAK
+464 
-469 IQQQGFTDST
+469 
-479 SELTKTK
+479 
-486 LADNIKNW
+486 
-494 TTELSQSKSQLS
+494 
-506 KNNAELKK
+506 K
-514 MDNESKNGKQ
+514 MRK
-524 SAGELMEEFAKGGTS
+524 EFAKGGKS
-539 ARKATTKVLKALMKM
+539 AQSATKKTLKALFSMD
-554 KNKVKQNEAGVAI
+554 NQVKQNQAGVDL

-597 EKINDVAYDDVGS
+597 EKINDVAYDDVDS
-610 RLKVLYRTVQTK
+610 ELKVLYRTVQTK

-648 LEKLAKAVG
+648 IEVIAKTVG
-657 GYILSIFVGKKVSAF
+657 GYLLSIFIGKKVSSF

-737 SDMKSKHDELNTTID
+737 SEMKSKHDELYTSID
-752 DEVKKWQELK
+752 EETKKWKELK

-782 LSELQQIT
+782 LGKLQQIT
-790 DKNGNIKKG
+790 DKNGNVKKG

-813 ALGTEI
+813 ALKLEI

-826 TSYDNVIKKVQEAIA
+826 TSYNNVIQKIKDTIA
-841 IKRAEAQQ
+841 MKRAEAQQ
-849 SAYSDSYSEA
+849 SAFGESYENAVAKQKDAYSKLDEATTANDKAQTALRSEYLKLRTA
-859 VQNQSTEFK
+859 
-868 KMNDYQK
+868 
-875 VYQKKLGVY
+875 QKKLKEYKEEHKGEDYYAQRGYTDLV
-884 ESEKAIAEDL
+884 SEVNGSQQKIDNSLSKTAKVTS
-894 KKRREKYMKEHEGT
+894 KKFR
-908 EYWNDSVFQ
+908 D
-917 NLNKNYTEASQ
+917 A
-928 NLKKY
+928 
-933 QKEANNAE
+933 QKD
-941 KKYKSSQETYLGYL
+941 YLDCVT
-955 NTIQNYENV
+955 TIQNYENV
-964 GKKIS
+964 TS
-969 TGNIKEINNAVTK
+969 AMATGNIDKINKAVAN
-982 MTSEFKTADNATKE
+982 MTYNFVSAKNAT
-996 MLEKQKKDFQQQY
+996 LETLIQQKADFKKQY
-1009 ENYKDAIK
+1009 EGLK
-1017 KGSPGVSQE
+1017 KAVEEGAPGVSQE
-1026 MVNSAKLMV
+1026 MVNTAKSMV
-1035 DKADAELKKL
+1035 DKADKEL
-1045 KKKGENAGKN
+1045 
-1055 AGNATAKGIADSSG
+1055 T
-1069 KLKNSTEVT
+1069 KLKNSGQYAGEALSDGIKSKKEKVSNTSKKVVDEAKTKALHTAEGLFFSGTKGADKITEGL
-1078 VNKAKASADN
+1078 NK
-1088 KASEFIEVGKAYVE
+1088 
-1102 QTNKGINSN
+1102 NKG
-1111 KNKVSNSTKNAVGEA
+1111 KVSNSAKNAVGEA
-1126 KKGADNKASEFF
+1126 KKSADYKASEFF

-1160 NASKN
+1160 NASKS

-1220 WLGIHSPSRK
+1220 FLGIHSPSRK
-1230 GIWLSE
+1230 GRWLSE
-1236 MFGEGLVEGA
+1236 MFGEGLVVGA
-1246 ENSEKAVSKAY
+1246 ENSEKSVANAY
-1257 ENTATNAYKSANEV
+1257 ENTAEKAYKSANKV
-1271 LNKNLELD
+1271 LNKSLELD

-1290 ANLANANNSVAN
+1290 ANLANVNKSVSN
-1302 ANKERA
+1302 ASQDKDNG
-1308 TVNNT
+1308 
-1313 TVNNNTTF
+1313 TVNNNTTINNTF
-1321 NQTNTSPQPLSR
+1321 NQINNSPTPLSR
-1333 LDIYRETKN
+1333 MDIYRDTKN
-1342 LIKQM
+1342 LIKQIK
-1347 EVVKNV
+1347 VTDNV

>member
-1 MANKN
+1 MANK

-20 FKRNIAEANRQI
+20 FKRNIADANRQI
-32 RLVNSEFKKNT
+32 RLVNSEFKKST
-43 AGLDNWSKSTD
+43 AGLDDWGKSTD
-54 GVSEKLKALNKVS
+54 GVSEKLKALNKVT
-67 ELEKTKLENLQK
+67 ELEKTKLTNLEK
-79 QYELVT
+79 QYELVA

-97 LQIKINNQSATVA
+97 LQIKINNQSATIA
-110 KAENQIKKFNEKLA
+110 QAENQIKKYSEKLA
-124 DLKAKEDASKTSS
+124 DLKAKEDESKSAS

-191 KYASAKNKAE
+191 KYASAKSKAE

-207 KDVGDKAEDLD
+207 KDVGDNAENLD

-227 MSTFVADGVEKVL
+227 MSTFVADGVEVVL
-240 DKLKEMVTNIGSV
+240 DKLKEMVTDIGSV

-271 QKYKGVLDEL
+271 QKYKGVLDDL
-281 YDDGMGDNYEDLSE
+281 YDDGMGDSYEDLSE

-314 LANNAIVLRDTFGF
+314 LANNALVMRDTFGF
-328 EVPDSMRAVNMLM
+328 DVQESMRAVNMLM

-353 LIVQSAQEG
+353 LIVQGAQNG

-369 LDSINEYSVHYKQL
+369 LDNINEYAVHYKQL
-383 GYNANEF
+383 GYNADEF
-390 FNSLKNGTDAGTFSV
+390 FNSLKNGTDTGTFSV
-405 DKLGDAVKEFGIR
+405 DKLGDAMKEFGIR
-418 IKDNSD
+418 TKDTAT
-424 STVQALQQ
+424 ST
-432 IGVVADDNSKV
+432 D
-443 YQNLTKE
+443 E
-450 NDTLSTKISTLEQN
+450 
-464 IKYAK
+464 
-469 IQQQGFTDST
+469 GF
-479 SELTKTK
+479 
-486 LADNIKNW
+486 
-494 TTELSQSKSQLS
+494 QLVGL
-506 KNNAELKK
+506 NANK
-514 MDNESKNGKQ
+514 MRK
-524 SAGELMEEFAKGGTS
+524 EFAKGGKS
-539 ARKATTKVLKALMKM
+539 AQNATKKTLKALFSM
-554 KNKVKQNEAGVAI
+554 NDQVKQNQAGVDL

-574 LGIDGVKA
+574 LGIEGVKA

-587 GQADKTKKSM
+587 GTANKTEKSM
-597 EKINDVAYDDVGS
+597 QKINDVAYDDVDS
-610 RLKVLYRTVQTK
+610 ELKVLYRTVQTK

-648 LEKLAKAVG
+648 VGTIAKTVG
-657 GYILSIFVGKKVSAF
+657 GYLLSIFIGKKVSSF
-672 ATQITNLITTFSTLR
+672 STQITNLITTFSTLR
-687 STTEGLTTAQKLLN
+687 NTTEGLTTAQKLLN

-708 IGAIVT
+708 IGAVVT

-723 MALNDLFGDNADKT
+723 MALNDLFGKNSGKT
-737 SDMKSKHDELNTTID
+737 SEMKSKHDELHDTIQ
-752 DEVKKWQELK
+752 EETKQWQELK
-762 EERQKASQDNT
+762 KEVQKASQDTT

-782 LSELQQIT
+782 LGELKQIT
-790 DKNGNIKKG
+790 TKNGKVKKG
-799 YEERSKTIT
+799 YEERSKVIT
-808 TTLSK
+808 STLSK

-841 IKRAEAQQ
+841 VKRAEAQLNTQ
-849 SAYSDSYSEA
+849 KKKYDDA
-859 VQNQSTEFK
+859 VTNQSDTFSKLSDAKNYKDTIEDQLDKAKTELDDFK
-868 KMNDYQK
+868 RSWKRVNGNDKYYGERYTRLAVK
-875 VYQKKLGVY
+875 VNDLTHSAKTANDDFDKYQKKYLEYINTIENYQGVT
-884 ESEKAIAEDL
+884 SAIATGDI
-894 KKRREKYMKEHEGT
+894 
-908 EYWNDSVFQ
+908 D
-917 NLNKNYTEASQ
+917 
-928 NLKKY
+928 
-933 QKEANNAE
+933 
-941 KKYKSSQETYLGYL
+941 
-955 NTIQNYENV
+955 
-964 GKKIS
+964 KI
-969 TGNIKEINNAVTK
+969 NEAVTK

-1009 ENYKDAIK
+1009 ENYKNAIA

-1055 AGNATAKGIADSSG
+1055 AGNATAKGMADSSG
-1069 KLKNSTEVT
+1069 KLKYSTEVM
-1078 VNKAKASADN
+1078 VNKAKASANN
-1088 KASEFIEVGKAYVE
+1088 KANEFINVGKAYVE
-1102 QTNKGINSN
+1102 KTNEGINKNKG
-1111 KNKVSNSTKNAVGEA
+1111 KVSNSAKNAVGEA
-1126 KKGADNKASEFF
+1126 KKSADYKASEFF
-1138 WTGKTTVGEIT
+1138 WTGKSTVGEIT
-1149 KGINKNNSQVG
+1149 KGIVKNNSQVG

-1178 SNSVGENFI
+1178 SNSVGENFV

-1220 WLGIHSPSRK
+1220 FLGIHSPSRK
-1230 GIWLSE
+1230 GRWLSE
-1236 MFGEGLVEGA
+1236 MFGEGLVVGA
-1246 ENSEKAVSKAY
+1246 ENSEKSVANAY
-1257 ENTATNAYKSANEV
+1257 ENTAERAYKSANKV
-1271 LNKNLELD
+1271 LNKSLELD
-1279 PIFTDGLRQAR
+1279 PIFTDGLIQAR
-1290 ANLANANNSVAN
+1290 TNLANANNSVS
-1302 ANKERA
+1302 KA
-1308 TVNNT
+1308 TQDKVNGTVNNNT
-1313 TVNNNTTF
+1313 TVNNTF

-1333 LDIYRETKN
+1333 LEIYRDTKN